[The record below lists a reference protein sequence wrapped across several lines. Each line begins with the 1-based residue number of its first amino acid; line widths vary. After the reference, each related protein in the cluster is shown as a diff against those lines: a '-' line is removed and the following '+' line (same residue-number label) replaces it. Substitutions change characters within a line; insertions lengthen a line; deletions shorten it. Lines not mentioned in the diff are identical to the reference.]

1 MILLDT
7 EGQNDAADDF
17 FAATTVL
24 CFGYANERPEQSSF
38 AHLLEHVLAE
48 TMLLAGQ
55 PVRSLLFDNG
65 LDVEARTF
73 PFHIELT
80 LSGSLEDARSSMD
93 IIESVLRIWRN
104 PSLIAP
110 CPPSEVAVAANT
122 IREEVFERNARNRM
136 STIPWSAAP
145 SLFSSECRSGHDGF
159 NNVLELF
166 RGSTAETFNSLLM
179 DLAWVDSQSA
189 VLGPRWLT
197 HWLEA
202 SMRQDGPPSAFRGRP
217 FLRTGSPTR
226 VELDGAPLPHDVIC
240 SVSPLNLSSD
250 PSEGVAQAMVVDRG
264 LRSISNTQNVWQLG
278 SFGPLSGPDYFLM
291 LHTFSEENSLVSGS
305 HELLQGVNV
314 EGLVKASVDEFD
326 SVLSSPRRHTKVAAL
341 LATFGA
347 SAPGVRRALGIQG
360 EAASLE
366 VIRSLFSG
374 IAEQGDAGQYI
385 IRWKKDLLERDPSCM
400 T

>member
-7 EGQNDAADDF
+7 QGQNDAADDF

-24 CFGYANERPEQSSF
+24 CFGYANESPEQSSF

-73 PFHIELT
+73 PLHIELT
-80 LSGSLEDARSSMD
+80 LSGSLEDASSSVD
-93 IIESVLRIWRN
+93 IIQTVLRIWRN

-110 CPPSEVAVAANT
+110 CPPSVVAVAANT
-122 IREEVFERNARNRM
+122 VREEVFERNARNRM

-145 SLFSSECRSGHDGF
+145 SLFSSGCRPGHDGF
-159 NNVLELF
+159 NNVSEILHVSAPDKL
-166 RGSTAETFNSLLM
+166 NSLLM
-179 DLAWVDSQSA
+179 DLALVDSRTA

-202 SMRQDGPPSAFRGRP
+202 SMRQDGPPSACRGWP
-217 FLRTGSPTR
+217 SLRTESPVR
-226 VELDGAPLPHDVIC
+226 VELDGAALPHDVVC
-240 SVSPLNLSSD
+240 SVSPLNLSSN

-264 LRSISNTQNVWQLG
+264 LRSISNTQDVWQLG

-291 LHTFSEENSLVSGS
+291 FHTFNEKNSSASGR
-305 HELLQGVNV
+305 HELLHGVDV
-314 EGLVKASVDEFD
+314 EALSKASIDEFD
-326 SVLSSPRRHTKVAAL
+326 SVLSSPPRRTKVAAL
-341 LATFGA
+341 LDTFGA
-347 SAPGVRRALGIQG
+347 CAPGVRRALGMQG
-360 EAASLE
+360 EAVPREA
-366 VIRSLFSG
+366 IRALLSG
-374 IAEQGDAGQYI
+374 IAERGDAGESI
-385 IRWKKDLLERDPSCM
+385 VRWKKDLVESDPSCL